1 MRYVHALSGEMTILA
16 RFTGIQV
23 GIQSVGHRTVVA
35 AVALSYFKIATPDD
49 LSTAVYAPTMT
60 NDRLAGFGKQVMRVA
75 ETGDEVAQAILRNAG
90 QQLGIAA
97 AAVIRKLHMENEEFR
112 VAYVGGVY
120 GSGNLVLSPM
130 QTEIRRV
137 AKKAYLAE
145 PLYSPPIAAGRMA
158 RSLLHGDLAL
168 AV

>member
-1 MRYVHALSGEMTILA
+1 MPGGNISYHLA
-16 RFTGIQV
+16 RPID
-23 GIQSVGHRTVVA
+23 
-35 AVALSYFKIATPDD
+35 ALRRNDNGAFATRQMLTDE
-49 LSTAVYAPTMT
+49 LARG
-60 NDRLAGFGKQVMRVA
+60 NDRLAGFGKQIMRVA
-75 ETGDEVAQAILRNAG
+75 EAGDEVAQNILRNAG

-120 GSGNLVLSPM
+120 GAEDLVLLPM
-130 QTEIRRV
+130 QAEIKRV

-158 RSLLHGDLAL
+158 RSLLRGDLAL